1 LPSGCAVVL
10 RLDVLVVMVI
20 VKIAM
25 NATKKNS
32 Q

>member
-20 VKIAM
+20 VNITM
-25 NATKKNS
+25 NATKKN
-32 Q
+32 